1 MAAIGDLRYA
11 IVMLKDAGFNK
22 YTDDELISLF
32 VNTGLYPKSFN
43 AAKNLRKH
51 IHNANKFTTT

>member
-11 IVMLKDAGFNK
+11 IVMLRDAGFDK
-22 YTDDELISLF
+22 YTGDELIALF
-32 VNTGLYPKSFN
+32 VNNGLYPKSLN

-51 IHNANKFTTT
+51 IHNSNKFTTT